1 MCKEIKISLPLY
13 KIACAFVFITILSL
27 IRGVSVSYEVGIA
40 IEPAMAILAAAF
52 CSDTY
57 VQEITGRRSEV
68 WHLYPMKRKLRSV
81 GMRLLIQELFL
92 LLLAAAG
99 YGLFFLF
106 QRPLLYGVM
115 HPETFSEI
123 RQFFVY
129 LGAMAVTLAFWS
141 VLANTISCIFRN
153 LWFGMSGCLLLYIFT
168 TSAFAQRNLGPR
180 NVFSYTFRN
189 AEDAGDFRWLAG
201 KGICI
206 ALCAAMLLL
215 LPTLLKKRG

>member
-13 KIACAFVFITILSL
+13 KIACALFFIAILSL
-27 IRGVSVSYEVGIA
+27 IRGVSVSYEVGGA
-40 IEPAMAILAAAF
+40 IEPAMALLAAAF

-57 VQEITGRRSEV
+57 VQEIAGRRSEV
-68 WHLYPMKRKLRSV
+68 WHLYPQKRRLQSV
-81 GMRLLIQELFL
+81 CLRLLIQELFL
-92 LLLAAAG
+92 LLMAAIG
-99 YGLFFLF
+99 YCLFFLF
-106 QRPLLYGVM
+106 QKPLLSGVL
-115 HPETFSEI
+115 HPETGSEI

-141 VLANTISCIFRN
+141 VLTNTISCIFRN
-153 LWFGMSGCLLLYIFT
+153 LWFGIGGSLLLWLFT
-168 TSAFAQRNLGPR
+168 TSAFAQRTLGSR

-189 AEDAGDFRWLAG
+189 IENAGDFSWLAG

>member
-1 MCKEIKISLPLY
+1 MCQEIKISLPLY
-13 KIACAFVFITILSL
+13 KVACALFFVMILTL
-27 IRGVSVSYEVGIA
+27 VRGVSVSYEVGGA

-68 WHLYPMKRKLRSV
+68 WRLYPLKKRLRSV

-106 QRPLLYGVM
+106 QKPLLSGVM
-115 HPETFSEI
+115 HPEAVSEI
-123 RQFFVY
+123 HQFLVY
-129 LGAMAVTLAFWS
+129 LGAMTVTLAFWS
-141 VLANTISCIFRN
+141 VLTNTISCIFRS
-153 LWFGMSGCLLLYIFT
+153 LWFGIGGGLLLWLLT
-168 TSAFAQRNLGPR
+168 TSAFAQRTFGPR

-189 AEDAGDFRWLAG
+189 IQDADDFSWLAG

-206 ALCAAMLLL
+206 LLCAAMLLL
-215 LPTLLKKRG
+215 LPILIKKRG

>member
-13 KIACAFVFITILSL
+13 KIACALFFIVILSL
-27 IRGVSVSYEVGIA
+27 IRGVSVSYEVGSA
-40 IEPAMAILAAAF
+40 IEPAMALLAAAF

-57 VQEITGRRSEV
+57 VQEIAGRRSEV
-68 WHLYPMKRKLRSV
+68 WHLYPQKRRLQSV
-81 GMRLLIQELFL
+81 CLRLLIQELFL
-92 LLLAAAG
+92 LLMAAIG
-99 YGLFFLF
+99 YCLFFLF
-106 QRPLLYGVM
+106 QKPLLSGVL
-115 HPETFSEI
+115 HPETGSEI

-141 VLANTISCIFRN
+141 VLTNTISCIFRN
-153 LWFGMSGCLLLYIFT
+153 LWFGIGGSLLLWLFT
-168 TSAFAQRNLGPR
+168 TSVFAQRTLGSR

-189 AEDAGDFRWLAG
+189 IENAGDFSWLAG